1 MAIPANAVLTFGMVG
16 IREDLTDLITN
27 VDPTET
33 PFYSAADK
41 RKVRAQYHEW
51 QTDTLAAAN
60 GSNKHAEGDDST
72 LEARS
77 PTTRVGNRCQ
87 ISKKIYGV
95 SGSAQAAPTA
105 GRKDELGY
113 IRMKAGLELRR
124 DMETILTG
132 SQASSTG
139 ATATGASLGALENW
153 LSSNYTGNSGAGTTP
168 GFSSGNVAAVVDSTV
183 TATFVESDLQTLLQ
197 SIWTNGGDPDVI
209 MLGAFNKRQ
218 ASKFAGIAT
227 QYRDNPQVG
236 PGVTIGATDVYVSDW
251 GEVAFVPNRF
261 SRGRTVHA
269 LQMDKFAVGMYRP
282 MKIEKL
288 AKTGDSE
295 KEHMLCEYTLIVDNE
310 KASGKIVDRA
320 TS

>member
-16 IREDLTDLITN
+16 IREDLTDTITR

-41 RKVRAQYHEW
+41 RKVMAQYHEW
-51 QTDTLAAAN
+51 QTDSLAAAN
-60 GSNKHAEGDDST
+60 GSNKAIEGDDAT

-77 PTTRVGNRCQ
+77 PTVRVGNRCQ
-87 ISKKIYGV
+87 ISDKVYGV
-95 SGSAQAAPTA
+95 SGSAQAARTA
-105 GRKDELGY
+105 GRQNELGF

-132 SQASSTG
+132 SQASSAG
-139 ATATGASLGALENW
+139 ATATGAALGALENW
-153 LSSNYTGNSGAGTTP
+153 LSSNYNGNSGAGTTP
-168 GFSSGNVAAVVDSTV
+168 GFSSGNVGAVVDSTV

-197 SIWTNGGDPDVI
+197 TIWEAGGDPDVI

-261 SRGRTVHA
+261 SRGRTVLA
-269 LQMDKFAVGMYRP
+269 LQMDMFGVGMYRP
-282 MKIEKL
+282 MTTHTL

-295 KEHMLCEYTLIVDNE
+295 KEQMLCEYTLIVDNE
-310 KASGKIVDRA
+310 KSSGKVTDRA

>member
-16 IREDLTDLITN
+16 IREDLTDTITR

-41 RKVRAQYHEW
+41 RKVMAQYHEW

-60 GSNKHAEGDDST
+60 GSNKAIEGDDAT

-77 PTTRVGNRCQ
+77 PTVRVGNRCQ
-87 ISKKIYGV
+87 ISDKVYGV
-95 SGSAQAAPTA
+95 SGSAQAARTA
-105 GRKDELGY
+105 GRQNELGF

-132 SQASSTG
+132 SQASSAG
-139 ATATGASLGALENW
+139 ASATGAALGALENW
-153 LSSNYTGNSGAGTTP
+153 LSSNYNGNSGAGTTP
-168 GFSSGNVAAVVDSTV
+168 GFSSGNVGAVVDSTV
-183 TATFVESDLQTLLQ
+183 VATFVESDLQTLLQ
-197 SIWTNGGDPDVI
+197 TIWEAGGDPDVI

-261 SRGRTVHA
+261 SRGRTVLA
-269 LQMDKFAVGMYRP
+269 LQMDMFGVGMYRP
-282 MKIEKL
+282 MTTHKL

-295 KEHMLCEYTLIVDNE
+295 KEQMLCEYTLIVDNE
-310 KASGKIVDRA
+310 KSSGKVTDRA